1 MKKTLV
7 CAAMAA
13 AGAAHAQDL
22 PKTQLKVVGGL
33 SNLTAYND
41 YEKPFWTKTIPELS
55 KGQVTADIKGFNEMG
70 LKGPELLRLMSQG
83 VIEFG
88 TATLSYFA
96 SDNPI
101 NEAID
106 LAGLAPDAQTAR
118 AVTNAFEPVY
128 ARLYGEGN
136 NVKLLGISTYPAQ
149 VLFCNAEIKGLAD
162 LKGKKVRTSS
172 RTTAEFVEAL
182 GGSSVTM
189 AFGEVVP
196 ALQNK
201 VVDCAIT
208 GSLSGYSA
216 KWYEV
221 STHLY
226 ALPINWNQQIH
237 AVNQKA
243 WDKLDPAVRGFLQ
256 ANVKT
261 LVDNIWDAAARQ
273 TQEGYDCNTGA
284 AACPYPVKGKM
295 VLVQPSEADR
305 ALLKKVTQEAVL
317 PVGRALLGPVRQGLQ
332 RHRRQDAGRDRQ
344 QVMSRLRCPASDV
357 ANDVEHVTGT
367 ARRRPSRAGGAG
379 SRRFHRRSAPGD
391 PAESRPMTSTEHFRL
406 LGGCC
411 AAPKAARAWPSGRAG
426 ADHRQ
431 RPAHFLRRA
440 GPQVPGLHD
449 RRRRRTVELRL
460 RHQHVLGAG
469 LRHAAARQRARGRA
483 LPIPAGAAVGRAG
496 LAVAGGAGRL
506 HGVPDL
512 LRL

>member
-1 MKKTLV
+1 MKKSLAL
-7 CAAMAA
+7 AAVAA
-13 AGAAHAQDL
+13 SLLAGAAQAQDL
-22 PKTQLKVVGGL
+22 PKTHLKVVGGL

-70 LKGPELLRLMSQG
+70 LKGPELLRLMSTG
-83 VIEFG
+83 VVEFG

-106 LAGLAPDAQTAR
+106 LAGLAPDVKTAR
-118 AVTNAFEPVY
+118 EVTNAFEPVY
-128 ARLYGEGN
+128 ARLYGEGS

-162 LKGKKVRTSS
+162 IKGKKVRTSS

-196 ALQNK
+196 AQQNK

-221 STHLY
+221 STHLV

-243 WDKLDPAVRGFLQ
+243 WDKLDPNVRTFLQ

-284 AACPYPVKGKM
+284 AACPFPVKGKM
-295 VLVQPSEADR
+295 VLVQPSDADR
-305 ALLKKVTQEAVL
+305 ELLKKVTQEAVL
-317 PVGRALLGPVRQGLQ
+317 P
-332 RHRRQDAGRDRQ
+332 
-344 QVMSRLRCPASDV
+344 
-357 ANDVEHVTGT
+357 
-367 ARRRPSRAGGAG
+367 
-379 SRRFHRRSAPGD
+379 
-391 PAESRPMTSTEHFRL
+391 
-406 LGGCC
+406 
-411 AAPKAARAWPSGRAG
+411 KWAARCSAQCVKDFNA
-426 ADHRQ
+426 
-431 RPAHFLRRA
+431 
-440 GPQVPGLHD
+440 
-449 RRRRRTVELRL
+449 TVGKT
-460 RHQHVLGAG
+460 LGVTASK
-469 LRHAAARQRARGRA
+469 
-483 LPIPAGAAVGRAG
+483 
-496 LAVAGGAGRL
+496 
-506 HGVPDL
+506 
-512 LRL
+512 

>member
-1 MKKTLV
+1 MKKPLITAAVAATLL
-7 CAAMAA
+7 AA
-13 AGAAHAQDL
+13 AAHAQDL
-22 PKTQLKVVGGL
+22 SKTHLKVVGGL

-41 YEKPFWTKTIPELS
+41 YEKPFWTKTVPELS

-106 LAGLAPDAQTAR
+106 LAGLAPDVKTAR
-118 AVTNAFEPVY
+118 AVTRAFEPVY
-128 ARLYGEGN
+128 AKMYGEGA

-149 VLFCNAEIKGLAD
+149 VLFCNAEIKSLAD
-162 LKGKKVRTSS
+162 VKGKKVRTSS

-243 WDKLDPAVRGFLQ
+243 WDKLDPKVRTFLQ
-256 ANVKT
+256 TNIDK
-261 LVDNIWDAAARQ
+261 LVDDIWDAAARQ
-273 TQEGYDCNTGA
+273 TQEGYDCNSGA

-295 VLVQPSEADR
+295 VLVQPTDADR
-305 ALLKKVTQEAVL
+305 ELLKKVLNDSVL
-317 PVGRALLGPVRQGLQ
+317 P
-332 RHRRQDAGRDRQ
+332 
-344 QVMSRLRCPASDV
+344 
-357 ANDVEHVTGT
+357 
-367 ARRRPSRAGGAG
+367 
-379 SRRFHRRSAPGD
+379 
-391 PAESRPMTSTEHFRL
+391 
-406 LGGCC
+406 
-411 AAPKAARAWPSGRAG
+411 KWAARCSAQCVNDFNATIGKE
-426 ADHRQ
+426 
-431 RPAHFLRRA
+431 
-440 GPQVPGLHD
+440 VGL
-449 RRRRRTVELRL
+449 
-460 RHQHVLGAG
+460 
-469 LRHAAARQRARGRA
+469 
-483 LPIPAGAAVGRAG
+483 
-496 LAVAGGAGRL
+496 VAKK
-506 HGVPDL
+506 
-512 LRL
+512 